1 MSLLWGVQ
9 PIQVAK
15 VDHTDDMT
23 KQVDRHLQEQGLASK
38 DDMVVICAG
47 SPPGVAGTTNL
58 VKVHRVGDVAD
69 AGELLASGQRRE
81 RVGPWREG

>member
-1 MSLLWGVQ
+1 MPPPPHHPCLNRLDYKYI
-9 PIQVAK
+9 PN
-15 VDHTDDMT
+15 HRTN
-23 KQVDRHLQEQGLASK
+23 GLVRKGSK
-38 DDMVVICAG
+38 EYLFSVVIVAAG

-69 AGELLASGQRRE
+69 AGELLGSGQRRE

>member
-1 MSLLWGVQ
+1 AG
-9 PIQVAK
+9 
-15 VDHTDDMT
+15 
-23 KQVDRHLQEQGLASK
+23 K
-38 DDMVVICAG
+38 DDLVVICAG

-69 AGELLASGQRRE
+69 AGELLGSGQRRE

>member
-1 MSLLWGVQ
+1 M
-9 PIQVAK
+9 
-15 VDHTDDMT
+15 
-23 KQVDRHLQEQGLASK
+23 
-38 DDMVVICAG
+38 VICAG

-69 AGELLASGQRRE
+69 AGELIDSRRQRE